1 MRPDGRGKYGRQDLA
16 AAESATPVARGAV
29 SHPKWAQK
37 MDELVTQTLGAAR
50 WARRSPDLAVAESA
64 TPVAPGAVS
73 HPKWAQVD
81 EMSQSPWTNHPN
93 NGVRPESGEASA
105 ELS

>member
-1 MRPDGRGKYGRQDLA
+1 MLRPTYYVLRTLSDA
-16 AAESATPVARGAV
+16 AGSGTQNPSPGVL
-29 SHPKWAQK
+29 
-37 MDELVTQTLGAAR
+37 DE
-50 WARRSPDLAVAESA
+50 
-64 TPVAPGAVS
+64 
-73 HPKWAQVD
+73 D